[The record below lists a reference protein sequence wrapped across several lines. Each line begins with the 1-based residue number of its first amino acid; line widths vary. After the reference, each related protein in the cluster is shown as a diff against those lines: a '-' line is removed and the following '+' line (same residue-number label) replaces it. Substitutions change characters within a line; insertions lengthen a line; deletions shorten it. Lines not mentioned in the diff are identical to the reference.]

1 MGFFGVIQPGA
12 ELATIFSNHEFVMRY
27 YVNSY
32 FADFVAQK
40 NPYFLKSPGMQGDWC
55 SKTILMGAKTDE
67 NL

>member
-1 MGFFGVIQPGA
+1 MGLFGVIQPA
-12 ELATIFSNHEFVMRY
+12 ANSTIMNHEFVMRY
-27 YVNSY
+27 YNTSY

-40 NPYFLKSPGMQGDWC
+40 NPYFFNSPGKQGDWC

>member
-12 ELATIFSNHEFVMRY
+12 DLTAIFSNHDFVMRY

-40 NPYFLKSPGMQGDWC
+40 NPYFFDSGGKQGDWC
-55 SKTILMGAKTDE
+55 SKTILMGARTDE
-67 NL
+67 DL

>member
-1 MGFFGVIQPGA
+1 MGFFGVTQPGA
-12 ELATIFSNHEFVMRY
+12 ELATILSNHDFAMRY

-40 NPYFLKSPGMQGDWC
+40 NPHFYTFPGKQGDWC

-67 NL
+67 DL